1 MTTRNPPRAYT
12 RPLRSHQLDELGTV
26 QEERLR
32 DAAARERV
40 GFASSSRALSHLLWG
55 SNVTRE
61 DIAAE
66 RRNLEDSSVSS
77 SGAGLN
83 DESGIRSYLLAMIQ
97 SVLFDWPNQ
106 ELGATTKFRKLSPK
120 ERNPPIEKVSECGI
134 VARLVEL
141 LRSSDDSGTSPSSAL
156 SSMFRLTHSH
166 PQFEA
171 AWALTNTTSGTSE
184 HAQVVIESG
193 AVPVFV
199 ELFPSPILN
208 VRKQAVWALV
218 NITGNSPKCRNYVL
232 EQGAYARSLPSSM
245 DAYMI
250 SSDKIQAVIES
261 DVVRRLDDL
270 IMHHSTAVQTPAFR
284 SVGNIVT
291 GDNLAQGGYPQG
303 GGTLSNITSGSP
315 AQSQSVIDANIVPP
329 LISVLQHADFKTKKE
344 ACPAISN
351 TKIIQVALDYL
362 ENILKAGEV
371 DKEQNGG
378 VNQYAL
384 FVEEAG
390 GMVAIHNLQH
400 HENLVVFLTLSLA
413 RSRHTCDD
421 IHPPAEIYKKAFDVM
436 DRYLPD
442 DEGDETGL
450 GDAQVDEQGAFA
462 LQTNLQAPQGGFS
475 FATTFPLSSSSSFA
489 ST

>member
-1 MTTRNPPRAYT
+1 
-12 RPLRSHQLDELGTV
+12 
-26 QEERLR
+26 
-32 DAAARERV
+32 
-40 GFASSSRALSHLLWG
+40 
-55 SNVTRE
+55 
-61 DIAAE
+61 
-66 RRNLEDSSVSS
+66 
-77 SGAGLN
+77 
-83 DESGIRSYLLAMIQ
+83 MI
-97 SVLFDWPNQ
+97 
-106 ELGATTKFRKLSPK
+106 
-120 ERNPPIEKVSECGI
+120 
-134 VARLVEL
+134 
-141 LRSSDDSGTSPSSAL
+141 
-156 SSMFRLTHSH
+156 
-166 PQFEA
+166 QFEA

-245 DAYMI
+245 DAYMMSMLRNATATPPRPSRI
-250 SSDKIQAVIES
+250 SAAPVYPLNDQVLIDAYWAILYLLDSSSDKIQAVIES

-400 HENLVVFLTLSLA
+400 HENL
-413 RSRHTCDD
+413 
-421 IHPPAEIYKKAFDVM
+421 EIYKKAFDVM